1 VSLIRKDLSIA
12 LEAAEH
18 ADAKIDFSKHA
29 IDYYREIEKK
39 GFGKKDFGFVYQY
52 VHKNFEI

>member
-1 VSLIRKDLSIA
+1 VALIRKDLSIA
-12 LEAAEH
+12 LEAAEKV
-18 ADAKIDFSKHA
+18 DAKITFSKNA